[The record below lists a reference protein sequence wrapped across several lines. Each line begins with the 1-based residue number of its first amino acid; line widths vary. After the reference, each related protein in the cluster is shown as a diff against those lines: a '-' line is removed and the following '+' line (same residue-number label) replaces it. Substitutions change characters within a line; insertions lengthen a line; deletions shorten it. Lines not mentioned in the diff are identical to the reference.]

1 MKLDVAAVRADFPVL
16 EREVRGRPLRFLDSA
31 ASSQKPRQV
40 VEAMTDYYY
49 LHHANVHRGAHTLS
63 VEATDMYEAARAEV
77 AAFIGAPDPTGLVFV
92 RNTTEAINLVAGSW
106 GRANLSRGDEVVIS
120 VAEHHANIVPWQLL
134 ERERGIVVKA
144 AGLTP
149 EEAVDVSDLER
160 LVGPRTKLVATFH
173 VSNVL
178 GTVNPVARI
187 AKIAHDVGALLLV
200 DGAQGAPHLEVDVAT
215 LGCDFYAFSAHKML
229 GPTGIGA
236 LWARPELLEEMP
248 PYMGGG
254 EMISRVTLEE
264 TTYAPPPKR
273 FEAGTPAI
281 AEAVGFAEA
290 VRYLS
295 RIGMD
300 AVRRHD
306 EELVARA
313 TARLAALDGVRVLG
327 PLEGRVGLVSFV
339 TDGIHAHDL
348 ATALDL
354 SGIAVRA
361 GHHCAQPLGKALGVA
376 ASTRA
381 SFYVY
386 NDASDVDAFADALE
400 ETISHFSGVA

>member
-134 ERERGIVVKA
+134 EREIGIVVKA
-144 AGLTP
+144 ACLTP